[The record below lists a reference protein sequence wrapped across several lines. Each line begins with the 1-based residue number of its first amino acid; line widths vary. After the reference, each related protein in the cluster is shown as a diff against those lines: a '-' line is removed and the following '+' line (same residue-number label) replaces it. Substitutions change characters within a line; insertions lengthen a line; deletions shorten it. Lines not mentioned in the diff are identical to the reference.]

1 MKYQNPYVAQS
12 FLINIPFMTAS
23 RQTTLVL
30 SLISTLSQCE
40 PYGCNAQ
47 CICKCHSHTYS
58 LKVGMT
64 VHSFSAVLYLQDRCL
79 LVHFFWGARARLLL
93 PAAVSSSDM
102 SGSEQRGVFIKPRV
116 AWSEGKKKKKPY
128 TQFSYASTGRYLIS
142 RRNSFILLEFLFWWG
157 LRWQRV
163 KEVSCLP
170 TLL

>member
-1 MKYQNPYVAQS
+1 
-12 FLINIPFMTAS
+12 MTAS

-116 AWSEGKKKKKPY
+116 AWSEGKKKKKNHTHNLVMLVRGDISFPGEIRSFCWSF
-128 TQFSYASTGRYLIS
+128 FSGGGCGG
-142 RRNSFILLEFLFWWG
+142 NG
-157 LRWQRV
+157 LRRSV
-163 KEVSCLP
+163 VFRLSFNACHKNVLEKKPSNLEV
-170 TLL
+170 